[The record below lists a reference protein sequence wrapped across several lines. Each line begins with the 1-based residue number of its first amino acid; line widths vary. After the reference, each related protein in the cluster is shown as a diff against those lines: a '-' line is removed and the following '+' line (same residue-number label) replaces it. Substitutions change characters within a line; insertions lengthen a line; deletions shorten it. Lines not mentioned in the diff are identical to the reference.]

1 MLASRRGVNRRAEKQ
16 TGQRFALA
24 RLLSNTRNVAL

>member
-24 RLLSNTRNVAL
+24 RLLSKTRDVAL